1 MGNVIDFLERLGQ
14 DAQLR
19 YATGSQVEEALEQAQ
34 IDPAIRAAILAAD
47 PRRLEAL
54 LGAQAN
60 VCCLVRPGEEEEEEG
75 DEDEKEDDDDEDDG
89 DDELTSQS
97 ASARRVAAPL

>member
-1 MGNVIDFLERLGQ
+1 LNGECHR
-14 DAQLR
+14 R

-54 LGAQAN
+54 LGAQTN
-60 VCCLVRPGEEEEEEG
+60 VCCLVRPGEEEDEEG
-75 DEDEKEDDDDEDDG
+75 DEDDDDDDDDDDDG
-89 DDELTSQS
+89 DDELTSQR
-97 ASARRVAAPL
+97 ASTRRAAGPL